1 MTSKISPPR
10 FAKSPFLHPGFL
22 VQHRSINFPFRFT
35 MKSTTKL
42 FLLAAL
48 AASLVASV
56 RADVETYAI
65 DPVHSSVGFSIRHFF
80 SKVPGSFT
88 KFAGTITVDRANLE
102 NSSVQAT
109 IDIGS
114 LSTANDMR
122 DKDLKTPNYFD
133 FAKFPTMAF
142 KSKSWKKTG
151 DDSFDV
157 TGDLTIK
164 DVTKEVVLKVK
175 SLGFGP
181 GMRGAMLS
189 GWEATTTLNKADFGV
204 NGPAALGK
212 MLGDEVAVTIGVEA
226 DLKK

>member
-1 MTSKISPPR
+1 
-10 FAKSPFLHPGFL
+10 
-22 VQHRSINFPFRFT
+22 
-35 MKSTTKL
+35 MKSTAKL

-48 AASLVASV
+48 AAALAASV

-88 KFAGTITVDRANLE
+88 KFSGTITADRANLE
-102 NSSVQAT
+102 NSTVEAT

-114 LSTANDMR
+114 VSTANAQR
-122 DKDLKTPNYFD
+122 DTHLKTPDFFD
-133 FAKFPTMAF
+133 VAKFPTMAF
-142 KSKSWKKTG
+142 KSKAWKKTG
-151 DDSFDV
+151 DDTFDV

-164 DVTKEVVLKVK
+164 DVTKEVVLKVHL
-175 SLGFGP
+175 LGFGP
-181 GMRGAMLS
+181 GARGAMLS

-212 MLGDEVAVTIGVEA
+212 MLGDEVAITIGVEA

>member
-1 MTSKISPPR
+1 
-10 FAKSPFLHPGFL
+10 
-22 VQHRSINFPFRFT
+22 
-35 MKSTTKL
+35 MKSSTKL
-42 FLLAAL
+42 FLFAAL
-48 AASLVASV
+48 AAALVASV

-80 SKVPGSFT
+80 SNVPGSFT

-102 NSSVQAT
+102 NSSVEAT

-133 FAKFPTMAF
+133 FAKFPSMTF
-142 KSKSWKKTG
+142 KSKAWKKT
-151 DDSFDV
+151 DDDTFDV
-157 TGDLTIK
+157 TGDLTIR

-189 GWEATTTLNKADFGV
+189 GWEATATLKRTDFGV
-204 NGPAALGK
+204 NGPAMLGK
-212 MLGDEVAVTIGVEA
+212 VLGADVPVTINVEA

>member
-1 MTSKISPPR
+1 M
-10 FAKSPFLHPGFL
+10 
-22 VQHRSINFPFRFT
+22 
-35 MKSTTKL
+35 
-42 FLLAAL
+42 
-48 AASLVASV
+48 
-56 RADVETYAI
+56 
-65 DPVHSSVGFSIRHFF
+65 
-80 SKVPGSFT
+80 PGSFT
-88 KFAGTITVDRANLE
+88 KFSGTITADRANLE
-102 NSSVQAT
+102 NSTVEAT

-114 LSTANDMR
+114 VSTVNEQR
-122 DKDLKTPNYFD
+122 DTHLKSPDFFN
-133 FAKFPTMAF
+133 FAKFSTMTF
-142 KSKSWKKTG
+142 KSKAWKKTG
-151 DDSFDV
+151 DDTFDV

-175 SLGFGP
+175 LLGFGP

>member
-1 MTSKISPPR
+1 MKL
-10 FAKSPFLHPGFL
+10 KSA
-22 VQHRSINFPFRFT
+22 
-35 MKSTTKL
+35 TKL

-65 DPVHSSVGFSIRHFF
+65 DSVHSSVGFSVRHFV

-88 KFAGTITVDRANLE
+88 RFAGTITVDRANLE

-109 IDIGS
+109 IEIGS
-114 LSTANDMR
+114 VSTANDKR
-122 DKDLKTPNYFD
+122 DAHLKTPDFFD
-133 FAKFPTMAF
+133 FAKFPAMTF
-142 KSKSWKKTG
+142 KSKAWKKTG
-151 DDSFDV
+151 DDAFDV

-175 SLGFGP
+175 LLGFGP
-181 GMRGAMLS
+181 GMQGAMLS
-189 GWEATTTLNKADFGV
+189 GWEATTTINRTEFGI
-204 NGPAALGK
+204 NGPAMLGT
-212 MLGDEVAVTIGVEA
+212 MLGDDVAVTIGVEA